1 MHSSLKWY
9 DYLTYRVMDRFKGV
23 SEVTIEAGDME
34 DLLKKNEYL
43 DIQDFVQE
51 AKQKDIDQ
59 ARRNEEIAARNKKYR
74 GS

>member
-1 MHSSLKWY
+1 ME
-9 DYLTYRVMDRFKGV
+9 RFNGV
-23 SEVTIEAGDME
+23 NELTIEAGDME

-59 ARRNEEIAARNKKYR
+59 ARRNQEIAARNKKFK
-74 GS
+74 GG